1 MRIGI
6 EGQRLFRK
14 KKHGMDMVALELI
27 RNLQIIDKTN
37 DYFVFIKPDEDDTCL
52 NETENFKIVQVK
64 ALSYPIW
71 EQIKLP
77 QVIKRYKLD
86 LMHYTSNTAPIFTRV
101 PFVLT
106 LHDIIFLEKK
116 SVCHKG
122 FNLYQRFGNFYRKK
136 VVPII
141 VKKALIITTVS
152 SYELAVISQYF
163 DKQKHKLEFIYNG
176 VSEHFEKITSDPKIE
191 GVRAKYNLAEK
202 FIFAFGNTDPK
213 KNTPGIIEA
222 YGKYCKLVDNPIPL
236 LLLDLDK
243 NDLLSILKRIN
254 NIELLDHIQLT
265 GYISNADLPIIYSLS
280 EFFLFPSLRESFG
293 IPLLEAMR
301 CETAVIS
308 SNSSALR
315 EIAGDA
321 AILVDPTSV
330 EEIANAILD
339 LSKNPELRTSLIQ
352 KGIKNSKKYSWQA
365 MAIEF
370 QKLYV
375 RAFD

>member
-1 MRIGI
+1 
-6 EGQRLFRK
+6 
-14 KKHGMDMVALELI
+14 
-27 RNLQIIDKTN
+27 
-37 DYFVFIKPDEDDTCL
+37 
-52 NETENFKIVQVK
+52 
-64 ALSYPIW
+64 
-71 EQIKLP
+71 
-77 QVIKRYKLD
+77 
-86 LMHYTSNTAPIFTRV
+86 
-101 PFVLT
+101 
-106 LHDIIFLEKK
+106 
-116 SVCHKG
+116 
-122 FNLYQRFGNFYRKK
+122 
-136 VVPII
+136 
-141 VKKALIITTVS
+141 
-152 SYELAVISQYF
+152 
-163 DKQKHKLEFIYNG
+163 
-176 VSEHFEKITSDPKIE
+176 
-191 GVRAKYNLAEK
+191 
-202 FIFAFGNTDPK
+202 
-213 KNTPGIIEA
+213 
-222 YGKYCKLVDNPIPL
+222 
-236 LLLDLDK
+236 
-243 NDLLSILKRIN
+243 
-254 NIELLDHIQLT
+254 LLDHIQLT

-375 RAFD
+375 RAFDWNK